1 MNFHHIFVF
10 LKKQTKTTRGTT
22 HMQLH
27 ILKLLSAK
35 LSNYINCDN
44 VWHTTILQSNNQ
56 NRSVIFFFSYLI
68 GCLKIFM
75 LGSVVPYPCLSQ
87 SLSVG
92 FMMSTKM
99 LFASTVDLKPLFQMP
114 APHTKSH
121 SESFNQTQLASTVR

>member
-56 NRSVIFFFSYLI
+56 NRSVIFFFFLSYRL
-68 GCLKIFM
+68 LKNIHAW
-75 LGSVVPYPCLSQ
+75 LCSPLSLPQ
-87 SLSVG
+87 SKPFSG
-92 FMMSTKM
+92 FYDVHKNAFCIHSRLKTSISD
-99 LFASTVDLKPLFQMP
+99 ASPTYKI
-114 APHTKSH
+114 
-121 SESFNQTQLASTVR
+121 SFREL